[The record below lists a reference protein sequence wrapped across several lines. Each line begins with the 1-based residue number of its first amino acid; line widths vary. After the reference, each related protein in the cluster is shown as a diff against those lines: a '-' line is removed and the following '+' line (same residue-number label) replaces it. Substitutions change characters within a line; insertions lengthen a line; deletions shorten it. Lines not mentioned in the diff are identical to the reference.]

1 MYWFVSKFI
10 NKLAY
15 AFRLFQLLLLIYLA
29 IDVIYYV
36 LVLGR
41 FVIATWLDPFYS
53 LPVGAVHVIAEQM
66 NWNIGEKFPM
76 LHPDVFFSM
85 VLLFVILLLSNFFF
99 IVIETIEK
107 KFVERSYDKGEKDYE

>member
-10 NKLAY
+10 NKFAY
-15 AFRLFQLLLLIYLA
+15 AFRLFQLLLAIYLV

-41 FVIATWLDPFYS
+41 FAIAAYLDPIYS
-53 LPVGAVHVIAEQM
+53 FPVGIIHAIAEQI
-66 NWNIGEKFPM
+66 NWNIGEKFSM

-85 VLLFVILLLSNFFF
+85 ILLFIVLLLSNFFF
-99 IVIETIEK
+99 IALEGIEK
-107 KFVERSYDKGEKDYE
+107 KFVESSYDKGEKDYD